1 MGGARKKEAKKK
13 KKKSILNKPS
23 LLGFPALWE
32 VWGEGS
38 VTWGS
43 PGREGGWEATPGQNY
58 LPNKA
63 GLKPPSLLTQAPL
76 SPFTVSLTHD

>member
-1 MGGARKKEAKKK
+1 MGGARKKEAK

-23 LLGFPALWE
+23 LLGFPALGE
-32 VWGEGS
+32 VWGEGW

-76 SPFTVSLTHD
+76 SPFAVSLTHD